1 MCLETGVP
9 YYPDKQDFSQPD
21 QSEKIIEDTL
31 LDDTMTQDSCGQYEE
46 DSKENIDLLADPQQ
60 DLPQDDNLVTC
71 SLEVSKFQP
80 RNHVASDIESQVDTT
95 IDEDIDS
102 IENDFKGGEYLG
114 NDLSDSFKTE
124 SDPAECAKDSL
135 SEYNFTVNNFTEC
148 NPMKNIKMSIR
159 RKRISSSSMLSS
171 NEPLVGGE
179 KKPVRRIKKKRR
191 RKYDTVNCHCQNGVN
206 CLFTGLGKDSQILT
220 SKDPYHI
227 THTNEELPPEPD
239 VIELTGNT
247 LEVSITHLGSLVNRF

>member
-1 MCLETGVP
+1 MSNFPSWSYKVHIFNKKIVYFQLKERLLCLETGVP

-21 QSEKIIEDTL
+21 QSQKIIEDTL

-46 DSKENIDLLADPQQ
+46 DSKENIDLLADPEQ

-80 RNHVASDIESQVDTT
+80 RNHVASDIESQADTT
-95 IDEDIDS
+95 IDEDVDS
-102 IENDFKGGEYLG
+102 IGAEENDFKSGEYLG

-159 RKRISSSSMLSS
+159 RKRISSSSLLSS

-191 RKYDTVNCHCQNGVN
+191 RKYLGYVTVNCHCQLCFLQV
-206 CLFTGLGKDSQILT
+206 
-220 SKDPYHI
+220 
-227 THTNEELPPEPD
+227 
-239 VIELTGNT
+239 
-247 LEVSITHLGSLVNRF
+247 